1 MGGGRRF
8 FLPYSTPD
16 PESGSNTHYGRRDG
30 RDLIKVRLNLL
41 ITKWNLLNAM
51 WVIKWK
57 KSWREIL
64 YMLQK
69 STSWVYG
76 R

>member
-41 ITKWNLLNAM
+41 ITK
-51 WVIKWK
+51 
-57 KSWREIL
+57 
-64 YMLQK
+64 
-69 STSWVYG
+69 
-76 R
+76 